1 MGAGT
6 EGGVRAVSSCASGLA
21 AGGAVVLGA
30 GAFFTGVAAGAGVV
44 DAGGLI
50 TGGTGGT
57 GDFGDSQALTN
68 IINMTAKTHLPD
80 WIFRVRSFMM
90 GR

>member
-6 EGGVRAVSSCASGLA
+6 EGSARAVSSCASGLA
-21 AGGAVVLGA
+21 AGGAVVMGA
-30 GAFFTGVAAGAGVV
+30 GAFFAGVAGGTAVL
-44 DAGGLI
+44 DTGGLI
-50 TGGTGGT
+50 TGGTGTT

-68 IINMTAKTHLPD
+68 IINVTARTHLPD